1 MEKEKNKAEKEK
13 QKERERKERAKQKEK
28 EEKQLKANLTSE
40 AVRIV
45 GKLSPL
51 IAGLQE
57 AFTHPKAH
65 MLPEKVCGKGRILL
79 DSILEMEKAC
89 KAITDHGSTTPL
101 PFTME
106 DVHEQHKEG
115 TRWEQLFNHRRASPF
130 SSRGPRTSVA
140 QPPASG
146 TPTA

>member
-1 MEKEKNKAEKEK
+1 MLKKEKKKAEKEK

-28 EEKQLKANLTSE
+28 EEKQLKAKMTSE

-45 GKLSPL
+45 GKLSPV

-65 MLPEKVCGKGRILL
+65 MLPEKVCGKGRVLL
-79 DSILEMEKAC
+79 DSIEEMEKAC
-89 KAITDHGSTTPL
+89 KTITKHGSTTPL
-101 PFTME
+101 PFTMD
-106 DVHEQHKEG
+106 DVNEQYKEG
-115 TRWEQLFNHRRASPF
+115 ARREQLFNHRRASP
-130 SSRGPRTSVA
+130 SPHHLPS
-140 QPPASG
+140 PPLSG

>member
-1 MEKEKNKAEKEK
+1 MKKEKKKAEKEK

-28 EEKQLKANLTSE
+28 EEKQLKAKLTSE
-40 AVRIV
+40 AARIV

-51 IAGLQE
+51 IARLQE
-57 AFTHPKAH
+57 SFSHTKAH
-65 MLPEKVCGKGRILL
+65 MLPDKVCGKGKAMLA
-79 DSILEMEKAC
+79 SIQEMEKAC

-106 DVHEQHKEG
+106 DVNEQHKEG
-115 TRWEQLFNHRRASPF
+115 ARWEQLFNHRRASP
-130 SSRGPRTSVA
+130 SPHHLPS
-140 QPPASG
+140 PPLSG